1 MTLPLTSVI
10 TKQKTAP
17 DKHHALIKSS
27 STLIEEEEKSDK
39 QLQQRDDSLG
49 LQEFEESKGEIKKPN
64 SNSPLPINI
73 TNVKKD

>member
-27 STLIEEEEKSDK
+27 STLIEEEKSDK
-39 QLQQRDDSLG
+39 QQQQRDDSLG

>member
-1 MTLPLTSVI
+1 MI
-10 TKQKTAP
+10 AKQKTAP
-17 DKHHALIKSS
+17 DKHSLIKSS

-49 LQEFEESKGEIKKPN
+49 LQEFEESKGEIKKHN